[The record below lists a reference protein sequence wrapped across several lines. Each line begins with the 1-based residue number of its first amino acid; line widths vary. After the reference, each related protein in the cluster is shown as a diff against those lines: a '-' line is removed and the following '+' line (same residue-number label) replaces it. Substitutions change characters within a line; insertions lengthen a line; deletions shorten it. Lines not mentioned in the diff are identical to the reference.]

1 MEQQIS
7 KPPFNYRDG
16 IATSADGV
24 TLPLKKEVR
33 RASMWQLHHQ
43 ATASIPRSERGS
55 SGRNWHIATNRCAL
69 NFRSILGVLR
79 TWMGERPRPRT
90 TRMTLFRHAPRWI
103 AASQQAI
110 EPHFAE
116 RKFLI

>member
-33 RASMWQLHHQ
+33 RASMWPLHPQ
-43 ATASIPRSERGS
+43 ATGSIPRSERGS

-90 TRMTLFRHAPRWI
+90 TRMTQNRHKLEDF
-103 AASQQAI
+103 AAMHSAL
-110 EPHFAE
+110 AV
-116 RKFLI
+116 R